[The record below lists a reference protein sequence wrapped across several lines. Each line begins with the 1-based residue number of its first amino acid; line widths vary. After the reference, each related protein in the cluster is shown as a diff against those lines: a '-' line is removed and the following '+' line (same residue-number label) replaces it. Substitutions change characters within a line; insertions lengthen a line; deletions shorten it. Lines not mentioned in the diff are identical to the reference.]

1 LTEAE
6 FNQIEVI
13 KNPIEIFDETGMQ
26 SLVKNIE
33 AKGRI
38 KFFINSKNVR
48 LAKKSQK
55 KFDMISYK
63 EVY

>member
-1 LTEAE
+1 
-6 FNQIEVI
+6 
-13 KNPIEIFDETGMQ
+13 MQ